1 MCHARLSLI
10 LSPPPPIPNLRYG
23 LLLKCFLQR
32 SGSLRT
38 VLSRQLF
45 INDRLADISHQL
57 RHVPG
62 AEKFPPNAAAKV
74 I

>member
-1 MCHARLSLI
+1 MSLI
-10 LSPPPPIPNLRYG
+10 LSPPPPSTNLRYG